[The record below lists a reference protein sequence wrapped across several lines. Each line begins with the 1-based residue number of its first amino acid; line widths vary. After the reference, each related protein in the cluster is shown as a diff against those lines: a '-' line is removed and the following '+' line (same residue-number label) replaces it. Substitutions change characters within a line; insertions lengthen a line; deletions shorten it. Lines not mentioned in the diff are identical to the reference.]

1 MDEMAGYDSRRKWD
15 AAYSRSEGSEPEPGP
30 QEQAIVAVLRDLA
43 GGGPVLEL
51 AVGGGRIAIPL
62 AATGVDVDGI
72 DISPNAIDQLR
83 AHPQGGAVN
92 ASVADISDFALD
104 RKYSLIYCVANSLFN
119 VLTQDGQIRCLELV
133 AAHLAPDGVFLV
145 HSSYTPSWFE
155 TLRNG
160 QYVEARHLELGFAFL
175 QALRVDPAEQLVYQQ
190 NISLTSDGIALS
202 PTVHR
207 YASLGELDLMA
218 RIAGLKR
225 LELWGSW
232 TREPFS
238 GSTTWGGLSSPMLL
252 ATYGAA

>member
-1 MDEMAGYDSRRKWD
+1 MG
-15 AAYSRSEGSEPEPGP
+15 
-30 QEQAIVAVLRDLA
+30 
-43 GGGPVLEL
+43 
-51 AVGGGRIAIPL
+51 
-62 AATGVDVDGI
+62 
-72 DISPNAIDQLR
+72 
-83 AHPQGGAVN
+83 
-92 ASVADISDFALD
+92 
-104 RKYSLIYCVANSLFN
+104 RKYQLIYCIANSLFN
-119 VLTQDGQIRCLELV
+119 VEQEGQVRCFELV
-133 AAHLAPDGVFLV
+133 AAHLAPGGVFLV
-145 HSSYTPSWFE
+145 ESGYAPGWFE
-155 TLRNG
+155 SHLRNG